1 MIDQNS
7 QFQAILTAVGEAK
20 QANADALGIPWTFA
34 QMGVGDANGTDPFPD
49 RLQTKLINER
59 RRAPLNQ
66 LKPDPK
72 NPGIIIAEQV
82 IPENVGGFWI
92 REIGLYDKDGDL
104 VAVANCAPTFK
115 PLLAQ
120 GSGRT
125 QIIRMNL
132 IVSSIANI
140 VLKID
145 PSVVLATR
153 EYVGQALETILP
165 GNKAP
170 GTYRR
175 VTINKYGIVQSGDNP
190 TTLAGYG
197 ITDALRVGVVSS
209 QRPILSGS
217 LPAGEDNNVGG
228 MGGAISIREVNEV
241 GTAKSELDWA
251 PSIHFHWFNRFAR
264 YLKMSALGDLVW
276 GNKRVWTEWNF
287 DPGLKANKTEVDTAL
302 AAKANKATTLAGYEI
317 GDAFTKAQANAAIAA
332 AIAGLVN
339 SAPGALDTLKEL
351 SDALGGD
358 PNFATTVLNKLGLK
372 ADILTSLRVGSVSR
386 QRPVLSGNVAAS
398 GDGGVDGMGGAI
410 ELREINEVGGAQS
423 DLKWAPAI
431 LFHWSGKFS
440 RYLKMS
446 VLGDLIW
453 GDKKIWTEG
462 NFNPAT
468 KANSVD
474 VTNALEL
481 KANIVDVLASA
492 YMMPNGR
499 LMVPTSNGTLYI
511 QWYEGPQ
518 ADAETVN
525 YPVVSHPVPFPVQCL
540 WAGVFTQS
548 TTGNQ
553 LSDQMFQ
560 MEYWGRQGV
569 KVFPQWFG
577 TGSQGLIK
585 PLIIA
590 IGR

>member
-1 MIDQNS
+1 MIDLNS
-7 QFQAILTAVGEAK
+7 QFFAILTKVGEAK
-20 QANADALGIPWTFA
+20 QANADALGIPWNIS
-34 QMGVGDANGTDPFPD
+34 QMGVGDAHGTDPIPD

-66 LKPDPK
+66 LMVDPL
-72 NPGIIIAEQV
+72 NPSVLIAEQV
-82 IPENVGGFWI
+82 IPADVGGWWV
-92 REIGLYDKDGDL
+92 REIGLYDADGDL
-104 VAVANCAPTFK
+104 VAVANCAPSFK
-115 PLLAQ
+115 PLLSQ

-125 QIIRMNL
+125 QIVRMNF
-132 IVSSIANI
+132 IISSITNV

-145 PSVVLATR
+145 PAIVLATR
-153 EYVGQALETILP
+153 EYVDRSINAVLP
-165 GNKAP
+165 ANKTP
-170 GTYRR
+170 GTYRQ
-175 VTINKYGIVQSGDNP
+175 VTINARGIVVSGSNP

-251 PSIHFHWFNRFAR
+251 PGIHFHWFNRFAR

-386 QRPVLSGNVAAS
+386 QRPVLSGTVAAS

-410 ELREINEVGGAQS
+410 ELREINEVGGAQI

-474 VTNALEL
+474 VTNALAL

-499 LMVPTSNGTLYI
+499 LMIPTSNGTLYI

-525 YPVVSHPVPFPVQCL
+525 YPVVSHPVPFPTQCL
-540 WAGVFTQS
+540 FAGVFTQS

>member
-153 EYVGQALETILP
+153 AYVDQTLEAILP

-175 VTINKYGIVQSGDNP
+175 VTINKHGIVQSGDNP

-209 QRPILSGS
+209 QRPVLAGG
-217 LPAGEDNNVGG
+217 LPAGGDNNVDGA
-228 MGGAISIREVNEV
+228 GGAISIREVGEV
-241 GTAKSELDWA
+241 GATKTDLDWA
-251 PSIHFHWFNRFAR
+251 PGIHFHWFNRFAR
-264 YLKMSALGDLVW
+264 YLKMSVVGDLIW
-276 GNKRVWTEWNF
+276 GGKRVWTEWNF
-287 DPGLKANKTEVDTAL
+287 DPATKANSVDVTNALALKANKGKTL
-302 AAKANKATTLAGYEI
+302 AAYEI
-317 GDAFTKAQANAAIAA
+317 GDAFTKDQTVAEIAA
-332 AIAGLVN
+332 ALKKLVGAAPELLDQIDEIAKAIGN
-339 SAPGALDTLKEL
+339 
-351 SDALGGD
+351 D
-358 PNFATTVLNKLGLK
+358 PNFAITMMQALSLK
-372 ADILTSLRVGSVSR
+372 ADVLTSLRVGGVSR
-386 QRPVLSGNVAAS
+386 QRPVLSGNIAAGS
-398 GDGGVDGMGGAI
+398 DNGADGSGGAI
-410 ELREINEVGGAQS
+410 EVREVAEVGASQT
-423 DLKWAPAI
+423 DLKWAPSI
-431 LFHWSGKFS
+431 LFHWSTKFS

-468 KANSVD
+468 KANTLD
-474 VTNALEL
+474 VTNALAL
-481 KANIVDVLASA
+481 KANIADVLAA
-492 YMMPNGR
+492 AAMTANGR
-499 LMVPTSNGTLYI
+499 LMIPTSSGTLYI
-511 QWYEGPQ
+511 QWYEGPI
-518 ADAETVN
+518 ADAEGVN
-525 YPVVSHPVPFPVQCL
+525 YPAVSHPVPFPARCL
-540 WAGVFTQS
+540 FAGVFTRS
-548 TTGNQ
+548 TSSTVM
-553 LSDQMFQ
+553 SDQMFQ
-560 MEYWGRQGV
+560 MEYWDRLGV

-577 TGSQGLIK
+577 SGSQGLVK
-585 PLIIA
+585 PLILA
-590 IGR
+590 IGL

>member
-49 RLQTKLINER
+49 RQQTKLINER
-59 RRAPLNQ
+59 RKAPLNQ

-92 REIGLYDKDGDL
+92 REIGLYDQDGDL

-153 EYVGQALETILP
+153 EYVDQTLEAILP

-197 ITDALRVGVVSS
+197 ITDALRVGVAS
-209 QRPILSGS
+209 QQYPVLAAPLPGGTDGSG
-217 LPAGEDNNVGG
+217 N
-228 MGGAISIREVNEV
+228 GGALQIREAQEV
-241 GTAKSELDWA
+241 GNTKTDLSHAPRILYHWQGFIAKDLAMS
-251 PSIHFHWFNRFAR
+251 RF
-264 YLKMSALGDLVW
+264 GDLLW
-276 GNKRVWTEWNF
+276 GGNNLWHAGNF
-287 DPGLKANKTEVDTAL
+287 NPELKANKAEVDTAL
-302 AAKANKATTLAGYEI
+302 ANKANKGTNLAAYNI
-317 GDAFTKAQANAAIAA
+317 GDAFTKDQVTAAIAA
-332 AIAGLVN
+332 AIASLVN

-358 PNFATTVLNKLGLK
+358 PNFATTILNALGLK
-372 ADILTSLRVGSVSR
+372 ADAETSLRVGTVSR
-386 QRPVLSGNVAAS
+386 QRPRLAGTVAAS
-398 GDGGVDGMGGAI
+398 ADNGADGAGGAI
-410 ELREINEVGGAQS
+410 ELREVNEVGAGQT
-423 DLKWAPAI
+423 DLKYAPAI
-431 LFHWSGKFS
+431 LFHWSNKFS

-453 GDKKIWTEG
+453 GDKKVWTEG
-462 NFNPAT
+462 NFKPAD
-468 KANSVD
+468 KANSID
-474 VTNALEL
+474 VTNALVL
-481 KANIVDVLASA
+481 KANIADVLAA
-492 YMMPNGR
+492 AAMTANGR
-499 LMVPTSNGTLYI
+499 LMIPTSSGTLYI
-511 QWYEGPQ
+511 QWYEGPI
-518 ADAETVN
+518 AGAESVA
-525 YPVVSHPVPFPVQCL
+525 YPAISHPVPFPNQCL
-540 WAGVFTQS
+540 FAGVFTRS
-548 TTGNQ
+548 TSSSIQ
-553 LSDQMFQ
+553 SDQMFQ
-560 MEYWGRQGV
+560 VEFWDRLGV
-569 KVFPQWFG
+569 KVLPQWFG
-577 TGSQGLIK
+577 SGSQSLVR
-585 PLIIA
+585 PLILS
-590 IGR
+590 IGN